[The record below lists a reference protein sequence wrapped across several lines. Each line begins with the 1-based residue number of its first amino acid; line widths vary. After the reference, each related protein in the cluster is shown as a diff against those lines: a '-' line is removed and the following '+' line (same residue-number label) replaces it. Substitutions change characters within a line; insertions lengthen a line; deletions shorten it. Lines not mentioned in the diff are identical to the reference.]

1 MLCEAVCCVRVFC
14 RGFDQEPHIL
24 PCLSQG
30 WVLYDFQRKH
40 QAPRQV
46 GSGDFPA
53 SVDETQIAL
62 VQLIHR
68 TFDRHDRVTVG

>member
-1 MLCEAVCCVRVFC
+1 MLCEALCYVKVFC

-24 PCLSQG
+24 PCFSQG
-30 WVLYDFQRKH
+30 WVLYGFQLEH

-46 GSGDFPA
+46 GSGDFPTSA
-53 SVDETQIAL
+53 DETQIAL

-68 TFDRHDRVTVG
+68 TFDGHNCVTVG